1 MGSAGLG
8 LALAEGLASAGITQV
23 VVCPGSRSTPVAL
36 ALARLAGEGRV
47 RLHTRTDERAGGFLA
62 LGLAKAGGAAAVLVT
77 SGTAV
82 GNLMPAVME
91 ARASGVM
98 LVVITADRPATLV
111 GTGANQTTH
120 QVGIFGR
127 HVVGDLALAGSDD
140 APAAWSAQLS
150 RLFAAGFGLRTRE
163 PGPVHIN
170 AAFTE
175 PFVDDLMADP
185 EPTRLTSV
193 ARSRPAVPA
202 QLVAGPRTVV
212 LAGDAPAQVG
222 HRARELAETARLP
235 LFAEPSSNAR
245 SGRCAIAG
253 YRLLLDTA
261 LGERIERVLVF
272 GHPTL
277 SRPVHR
283 LLSRRD
289 IELVVVSPSASW
301 PDPGWAASQVCDDVE
316 LAPGDDDWLNEWRL
330 VDRELPTDPSSAG
343 RRAAG
348 LGGGALT
355 GQSVADAV
363 VASAPQNLVFGASSL
378 IRNADL
384 SPIADPIRDDPPT
397 ICWANRGLSG
407 IDGVISTAAGIALA
421 TARPATVLIGDL
433 GFLHDAGSLHIP
445 AGQPVPDL
453 RIVVGDDDG
462 GSIFGTLEV
471 ADAPCYQPLF
481 AMPHGRDLAAIAEG
495 YGWPAQR
502 VGGLDELL
510 EYLGRPVHGIEV
522 LVAVFG
528 A

>member
-185 EPTRLTSV
+185 EQNRLT
-193 ARSRPAVPA
+193 
-202 QLVAGPRTVV
+202 
-212 LAGDAPAQVG
+212 
-222 HRARELAETARLP
+222 
-235 LFAEPSSNAR
+235 
-245 SGRCAIAG
+245 
-253 YRLLLDTA
+253 
-261 LGERIERVLVF
+261 
-272 GHPTL
+272 
-277 SRPVHR
+277 
-283 LLSRRD
+283 
-289 IELVVVSPSASW
+289 
-301 PDPGWAASQVCDDVE
+301 
-316 LAPGDDDWLNEWRL
+316 
-330 VDRELPTDPSSAG
+330 
-343 RRAAG
+343 
-348 LGGGALT
+348 
-355 GQSVADAV
+355 
-363 VASAPQNLVFGASSL
+363 
-378 IRNADL
+378 
-384 SPIADPIRDDPPT
+384 
-397 ICWANRGLSG
+397 
-407 IDGVISTAAGIALA
+407 
-421 TARPATVLIGDL
+421 
-433 GFLHDAGSLHIP
+433 
-445 AGQPVPDL
+445 
-453 RIVVGDDDG
+453 
-462 GSIFGTLEV
+462 
-471 ADAPCYQPLF
+471 
-481 AMPHGRDLAAIAEG
+481 
-495 YGWPAQR
+495 
-502 VGGLDELL
+502 
-510 EYLGRPVHGIEV
+510 
-522 LVAVFG
+522 
-528 A
+528 